1 MTFTNLPNIEDSTRI
16 DRVSIKLI
24 HTLSAG
30 VDHLLT
36 HPILKDS
43 KIPISTSSG
52 IHGPPIAEWTVLNWL
67 AASKG
72 FVRTY
77 ENQKQHV
84 WGNVDEYMYGL
95 HDQVGKKVGILGYGS
110 IGRQSMLLTAS
121 MKRLLTVVQ
130 SPVSLSL

>member
-1 MTFTNLPNIEDSTRI
+1 MRTDCA
-16 DRVSIKLI
+16 SIKLI

-43 KIPISTSSG
+43 KIPITTSSG
-52 IHGPPIAEWTVLNWL
+52 IHGPPIAEWTVMNWL
-67 AASKG
+67 AASKQ

-77 ENQKQHV
+77 ENQKQHI
-84 WGNVDEYMYGL
+84 WGGVDEYMHGL

-110 IGRQSMLLTAS
+110 IGRQSTSLTIS
-121 MKRLLTVVQ
+121 MKLLLTVVE
-130 SPVSLSL
+130 SLVSLPL